1 MRIYSGFLTSIGK
14 VIKKKKIESKREDC
28 EFLEEK
34 IHSLHLAVSE
44 GLFDATPEVKS
55 WLKSLR

>member
-28 EFLEEK
+28 EFLEK
-34 IHSLHLAVSE
+34 KNTFPSLGSI
-44 GLFDATPEVKS
+44 
-55 WLKSLR
+55 RRII